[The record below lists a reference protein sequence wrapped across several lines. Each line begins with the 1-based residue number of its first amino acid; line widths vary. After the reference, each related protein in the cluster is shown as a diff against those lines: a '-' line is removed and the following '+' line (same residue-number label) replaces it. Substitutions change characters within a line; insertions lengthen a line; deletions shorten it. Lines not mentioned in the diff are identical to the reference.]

1 MPSCSV
7 SSSFQRPC
15 PAQKE
20 SSKIFVTRWA
30 TGIPPFIKERHLKIT
45 MESQPAV
52 VHIESE
58 TSNTSPFA
66 ELRNSPPKN
75 LGEFSPAQSSASSW
89 IQYLANQEICGK
101 GTIYAPR
108 VYIYIYIYRNILHDV
123 AVHLHTLSNKNE
135 SSASASRH
143 ALKTD
148 PKRAIRVSISAS
160 FVLTLARNHCD
171 ADCCQFSG
179 QFKGWNL
186 A

>member
-52 VHIESE
+52 VHVEST

-89 IQYLANQEICGK
+89 IQYLANQEIRGK

-108 VYIYIYIYRNILHDV
+108 VYMYIYIEISYMMLQ
-123 AVHLHTLSNKNE
+123 
-135 SSASASRH
+135 SSTSSYIV
-143 ALKTD
+143 K
-148 PKRAIRVSISAS
+148 
-160 FVLTLARNHCD
+160 
-171 ADCCQFSG
+171 
-179 QFKGWNL
+179 
-186 A
+186 